1 MRLIGPLIPARDE
14 KAISGEAGKRN
25 YGYAMAAPLLRSG
38 AIQHSAPN
46 ILKMRLLAAISLA
59 GTVVLTAACGSGGR
73 SDAGTTTVSPGVT
86 AATVTTTG
94 STTSGAGALQAEANA
109 TAAGDIPDNQVF
121 LVLRNARGGYSM
133 KYPEGWAQQGSG
145 NSVTFRDKNNVIR
158 TVVSVVGPWT
168 PASVRADLRALTGA
182 RVQGQPRAISLSGRP
197 SFKVVYRTVS
207 APNPVTGKR
216 LTLSV
221 DRYYVWKRGRRAVLD
236 LGCPV
241 GVDNV
246 DAYRLISESFRW
258 S

>member
-1 MRLIGPLIPARDE
+1 MPGH
-14 KAISGEAGKRN
+14 AG
-25 YGYAMAAPLLRSG
+25 AFRSG
-38 AIQHSAPN
+38 AIQQTAP
-46 ILKMRLLAAISLA
+46 IIGKMRLLAAISLA

-73 SDAGTTTVSPGVT
+73 SGAGTTTLSPAAT
-86 AATVTTTG
+86 AATATIAG
-94 STTSGAGALQAEANA
+94 ATTSGAGALQAEANA

-133 KYPEGWAQQGSG
+133 KYPEGWAQRGSG

-158 TVVSVVGPWT
+158 AVVSAGGPWT
-168 PASVRADLRALTGA
+168 RASVQADLRALRGA
-182 RVQGQPRAISLSGRP
+182 QVQGAAHAIILGGRP
-197 SFKVVYRTVS
+197 AFKVVYRTASTV
-207 APNPVTGKR
+207 NPVTGKR
-216 LTLSV
+216 LTLTV
-221 DRYYVWKRGRRAVLD
+221 DRYYVWKQDRHAVLD